1 MEIRF
6 FRKNG
11 TEIVKIALVHED
23 GTKEVLGILGP
34 VSDLVRLEVI
44 FADNTKGNFA
54 KWLIIDRD
62 ANVIGEYESKAEAKI
77 AAESIFGK

>member
-6 FRKNG
+6 FRKKD

-44 FADNTKGNFA
+44 FADNTEGNFA

-62 ANVIGEYESKAEAKI
+62 ANVIGEYESKAEAKT
-77 AAESIFGK
+77 AAEYIFGK